1 MTQQIKEI
9 LVELQQTIAVN
20 GALLMLHDGTVVA
33 ESLDESFDVEMVSG
47 LTSFLTSTLHRAL
60 GDGEMGGFTSFN
72 IHSTHGRMLI
82 VDLGEA
88 YLVVLTN
95 QFGSLSVGMPE
106 IQDATI
112 QLRRLSRISI

>member
-1 MTQQIKEI
+1 MAQQIEEI
-9 LVELQQTIAVN
+9 LVELQRTVATN
-20 GALLMLHDGTVVA
+20 GALLMLHDGTTVA
-33 ESLDESFDVEMVSG
+33 HALDESLEVDLVSG

-60 GDGEMGGFTSFN
+60 GDGGMGGFTSFN
-72 IHSTHGRMLI
+72 MHSTHGRILI

-95 QFGSLSVGMPE
+95 QFGSLGVEMPE
-106 IQDATI
+106 IQDATM

>member
-1 MTQQIKEI
+1 MTQQIREI
-9 LVELQQTIAVN
+9 LVELQQTVAVN
-20 GALLMLHDGTVVA
+20 GALLMMHDGTTVA
-33 ESLDESFDVEMVSG
+33 HSLDDSLEPELVAG
-47 LTSFLTSTLHRAL
+47 LTSFLTSTLLRAL

-72 IHSTHGRMLI
+72 IHSTHGRILI

-95 QFGSLSVGMPE
+95 QFGTLGVEMPE

>member
-1 MTQQIKEI
+1 MTQQINEI
-9 LVELQQTIAVN
+9 LEELQQTVAVN
-20 GALLMLHDGTVVA
+20 GALLMLHDGTTVAHSLA
-33 ESLDESFDVEMVSG
+33 ESLEAELVSG

-60 GDGEMGGFTSFN
+60 SDGEMGVFTSFN
-72 IHSTHGRMLI
+72 VHSTHGRILI